1 MGNFIAHLLVYVKSL
16 SDDVHLP
23 QHLRKSSK
31 IDFQFLVPRKLV
43 RVWYHWKWFFKLY
56 TLSYSDSSFIRWAQK
71 SKKSR
76 NSAYIC
82 RERWNLSRSL
92 AYILPGG
99 WMLFGCPAGDELRL
113 NEFRKLLLK
122 HYHKLPLS
130 HIEHDTKSHF
140 NHPLPKHPKTDF
152 FNNLMSYTSQALQ
165 EGISNFRENFENF
178 SENSKF
184 R

>member
-76 NSAYIC
+76 NSAYSCSMTQFVIYNC
-82 RERWNLSRSL
+82 KNL
-92 AYILPGG
+92 
-99 WMLFGCPAGDELRL
+99 
-113 NEFRKLLLK
+113 
-122 HYHKLPLS
+122 
-130 HIEHDTKSHF
+130 T
-140 NHPLPKHPKTDF
+140 
-152 FNNLMSYTSQALQ
+152 QAL
-165 EGISNFRENFENF
+165 
-178 SENSKF
+178 NSLWTRLEIKCYF
-184 R
+184 MLQVIDNIQYETKYVEAWTFTKTI